1 MKRFIILFAMPLLSG
16 SFIASAEKK
25 TPEGVVVSLE
35 TSLCMEHT
43 NQAKCGRDIAYI
55 VGLTSTISH
64 MSGLCE
70 ASGRDSEACKS
81 AEKAYKFFQED
92 FDKVKK

>member
-1 MKRFIILFAMPLLSG
+1 MK
-16 SFIASAEKK
+16 
-25 TPEGVVVSLE
+25 
-35 TSLCMEHT
+35 
-43 NQAKCGRDIAYI
+43 DIAYI